1 MHVKPSQ
8 RIDSRCGFTLVETT
22 LAMLVL
28 GVALGACIL
37 SFSMAMRTV
46 STAGNQMAA
55 VHAMRSE
62 VEILRTN
69 GIYTAPLKVGSYLW
83 TNRTFTG
90 SGTLTFIGSYTVT
103 SLGTNTKNLSVS
115 LPYRNFIRYGYT
127 TNTLSTLIVSTL
139 HP

>member
-1 MHVKPSQ
+1 MHIKPGQ
-8 RIDSRCGFTLVETT
+8 RIDSRSGFTLVETT

-55 VHAMRSE
+55 MHALRNQ

-69 GIYTAPLKVGSYLW
+69 RIYTASLKVGTYGW
-83 TNRTFTG
+83 TNRTYTG
-90 SGTLTFIGSYTVT
+90 SGTLTFIGTYTVT
-103 SLGTNTKNLSVS
+103 SLNTNTKSLSVS
-115 LPYRNFIRYGYT
+115 LPYRNFVRRGYT
-127 TNTLSTLIVSTL
+127 TNTLSTLMVSTL

>member
-1 MHVKPSQ
+1 MHIKPCQ
-8 RIDSRCGFTLVETT
+8 RIGSRSGFTLVEST

-46 STAGNQMAA
+46 STSGNQMAA
-55 VHAMRSE
+55 VHAMRSQ
-62 VEILRTN
+62 VENLRTN
-69 GIYTAPLKVGSYLW
+69 GIYDAPLKAGTFYW

-90 SGTLTFIGSYTVT
+90 SGTLTFIGTYSVTVIN
-103 SLGTNTKNLSVS
+103 TNTKSISVS
-115 LPYRNFIRYGYT
+115 LPYRNFIGGGYT
-127 TNTLSTLIVSTL
+127 TNTLSTLMVSTL

>member
-1 MHVKPSQ
+1 
-8 RIDSRCGFTLVETT
+8 
-22 LAMLVL
+22 MLVL
-28 GVALGACIL
+28 GVALGACML

-69 GIYTAPLKVGSYLW
+69 GLFDPPLSAGTHSW
-83 TNRTFTG
+83 TNTAYIG
-90 SGTLTFIGSYTVT
+90 SGTLTVIGSYTVN
-103 SLGTNTKNLSVS
+103 SLDYTNTKMISVS
-115 LPYRNFIRYGYT
+115 LPYRNFIRGGFT
-127 TNTLSTLIVSTL
+127 TNTLSTLMVSTL